1 MSAAVFAVARP
12 GVVPTGIRK
21 TNQSNGVRTSAGVA
35 PRRGDNALAGSR
47 SHVVHA
53 IFEPSAD
60 VAVVGDSVRAGGAQY
75 CEWVAP
81 RQLRND
87 SEVERQMLAA
97 ALSGFLPIGAQQHS
111 PLLRLRARA
120 RRPRSLFPTH
130 GLSLFGKQFRG
141 KNTLGKPLATR
152 DTSIRTHTLNR
163 PGIWRSFRLL
173 VASRISFDARAH
185 GARAAVFANEGV
197 RTDVSRATLSVSF
210 PSLVY
215 TAASESRGKT
225 GAFCLLSKEGADAD
239 IHAQAGLLKQEV
251 RVTSNL

>member
-87 SEVERQMLAA
+87 SEAERQMLAA
-97 ALSGFLPIGAQQHS
+97 ALSGFLPI
-111 PLLRLRARA
+111 
-120 RRPRSLFPTH
+120 
-130 GLSLFGKQFRG
+130 
-141 KNTLGKPLATR
+141 
-152 DTSIRTHTLNR
+152 
-163 PGIWRSFRLL
+163 
-173 VASRISFDARAH
+173 
-185 GARAAVFANEGV
+185 
-197 RTDVSRATLSVSF
+197 
-210 PSLVY
+210 
-215 TAASESRGKT
+215 AASESRGKT

-239 IHAQAGLLKQEV
+239 IHAQPGLLKQEGAAGGGMFAKGLLAFCLGV
-251 RVTSNL
+251 GCFIAGQGAGGVKHATAAVTPCATTSFGYIPASASARGEAKGAAGPHFENVICARWYVGSLNAIG